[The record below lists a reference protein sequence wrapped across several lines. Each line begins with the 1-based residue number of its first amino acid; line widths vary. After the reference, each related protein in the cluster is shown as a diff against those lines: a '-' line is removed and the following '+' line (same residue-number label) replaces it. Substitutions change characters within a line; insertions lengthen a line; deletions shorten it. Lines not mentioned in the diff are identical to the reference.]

1 MPQGYQRMVAGSVM
15 LIVKTDEE
23 MVVDTLPV
31 MAR

>member
-23 MVVDTLPV
+23 LVVDTLPIA
-31 MAR
+31 AR

>member
-1 MPQGYQRMVAGSVM
+1 MVAGSVM